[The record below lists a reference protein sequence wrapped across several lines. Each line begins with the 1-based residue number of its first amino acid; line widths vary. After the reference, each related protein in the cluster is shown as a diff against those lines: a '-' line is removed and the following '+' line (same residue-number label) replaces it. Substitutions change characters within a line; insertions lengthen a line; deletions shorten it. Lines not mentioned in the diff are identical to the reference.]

1 MGGVGFYC
9 LQGLQSHR
17 KRDIYVD
24 LMFVLNNKNNNH
36 DNNNNNN
43 HKNDNDTNSDK
54 HCLNAV
60 AERRCTKREMYK
72 KGPPNLHLVLG
83 GCMGAEF

>member
-17 KRDIYVD
+17 KRHIYVD

-36 DNNNNNN
+36 DNNHNN

-60 AERRCTKREMYK
+60 AERRCTNREMYK
-72 KGPPNLHLVLG
+72 KGPPNLQLLAWVG
-83 GCMGAEF
+83 VWGAK

>member
-17 KRDIYVD
+17 KRHIYVD

-36 DNNNNNN
+36 DNNNNN

-72 KGPPNLHLVLG
+72 KGPQNLQLLAWVG
-83 GCMGAEF
+83 VWGAK